1 MSKDTEYN
9 AGTEGGPD
17 HVMGDDNN
25 YRQVTGASSKVG
37 RCVAAEAKQIDGEW
51 IGNRAWKKLERS
63 QDTPTNRRLFA
74 HHTEAALKW
83 LVDNK
88 RIKDL
93 NIETGDPAY
102 LLGLGMLVKYT
113 DVLTG
118 DTSTDGFIA
127 PWGKM

>member
-9 AGTEGGPD
+9 AGLEGGPD
-17 HVMGDDNN
+17 NVMGDDNN
-25 YRQVTGASSKVG
+25 YRQISGSSSKVG
-37 RCVAAEAKQIDGEW
+37 RCVIAEAKKIDGEW
-51 IGNRAWKKLERS
+51 IGNRAWKLLERA
-63 QDTPTNRRLFA
+63 QDTPTNRQLFA
-74 HHTEAALKW
+74 YHTQASLKW

-93 NIETGDPAY
+93 EITTGDAAY
-102 LLGLGMLVKYT
+102 MKGLGMLVKYT